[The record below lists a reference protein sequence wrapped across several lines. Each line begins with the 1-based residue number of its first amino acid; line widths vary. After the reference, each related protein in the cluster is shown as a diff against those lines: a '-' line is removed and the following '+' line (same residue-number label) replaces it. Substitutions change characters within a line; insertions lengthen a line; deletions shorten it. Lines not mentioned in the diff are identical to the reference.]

1 MPEHCSGGETRFF
14 NPVLE
19 VNRYPYTQPPTN
31 KQTTDLSTDRRDIHN
46 QIYVSKQP
54 ININNNNDNQQLV
67 IIRPSVCQ
75 NLEREAH
82 PNRNDIISLPD
93 PV

>member
-1 MPEHCSGGETRFF
+1 MEKQDFLIQFWRSTDIRIHSP
-14 NPVLE
+14 
-19 VNRYPYTQPPTN
+19 Q
-31 KQTTDLSTDRRDIHN
+31 QTTDLSTDRRDIHN

-67 IIRPSVCQ
+67 IIRPSVGQ
-75 NLEREAH
+75 SLEREAH